1 MMARI
6 PMMKET
12 KLYKLSLYRLA
23 SSTSSTGTGTTWY
36 LVPIN
41 KNVSYVVYLVD

>member
-23 SSTSSTGTGTTWY
+23 SSSTI
-36 LVPIN
+36 PIN
-41 KNVSYVVYLVD
+41 KNVSYVVLT